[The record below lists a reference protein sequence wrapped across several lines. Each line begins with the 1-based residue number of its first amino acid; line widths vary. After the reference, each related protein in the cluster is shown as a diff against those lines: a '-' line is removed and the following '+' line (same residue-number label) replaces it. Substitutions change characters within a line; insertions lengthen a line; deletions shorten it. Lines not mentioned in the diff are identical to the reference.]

1 MIMITVTLDAGH
13 YAKYN
18 HSPVTKGYY
27 ESERMWLL
35 SKKLG
40 EALTVLGC
48 RVAYTR
54 KDQTKDLEVYKRG
67 KLSKGTDLF
76 ISLHSDGASSEDVS
90 RVSVFAAFDNK
101 NNAKVPAKMLADT
114 VADTMGIKKRA
125 VKTRVNSKGNN
136 EYYGVMRGARNVGC
150 PLYYIIEH
158 GFHTNRHDSLWLMD
172 DANLDMLA
180 KAEAKTIML
189 YFSAQNAFDGL
200 LYGFCAGID
209 IKDAVSTLKALGYD
223 ASAQKASGN
232 IATGDVVYINGAA
245 FKAIVMGDANGDGRI
260 NILDYTIARR
270 IRLGMLKPDEY
281 AVAALDFDG
290 DGTVGDA
297 DVETIKNHIRRR

>member
-1 MIMITVTLDAGH
+1 MITVTLDAGH

-35 SKKLG
+35 SQKLG
-40 EALTVLGC
+40 TALTSLGC
-48 RVAYTR
+48 RVKYTR
-54 KDQTKDLEVYKRG
+54 SDQTKDLEVYKRG

-76 ISLHSDGASSEDVS
+76 ISLHSDGASSENVS

-101 NNAKVPAKMLADT
+101 NNAKALAKMLADT

-125 VKTRVNSKGNN
+125 VKTRVNSNGNN

-172 DANLDMLA
+172 DANLDILA

-189 YFSAQNAFDGL
+189 YFSAQKFFGDM
-200 LYGFCAGID
+200 LYGFCDGTD
-209 IKDAVSTLKALGYD
+209 IVDAINTLKALGYD
-223 ASAQKASGN
+223 AKTEKTSGN
-232 IATGDVVYINGAA
+232 IATGDVINIGGTS
-245 FKAIVMGDANGDGRI
+245 FKAIVMGDANGDGKI
-260 NILDYTIARR
+260 NMLDYTIARR
-270 IRLGMLKPDEY
+270 INLGMTKPDKY
-281 AVAALDFDG
+281 VVAALDFGG

-297 DVETIKNHIRRR
+297 DVEAIKNHIQRR